1 MHLTC
6 THSAVGLVSSHASF
20 PICASSLP
28 HDLPTIVSLVPAQ
41 QQWPNFQSRSQ
52 FFPPPAARLSLAS
65 SFACGGPRRAI
76 FGQLFWGGVFLLQD
90 SSRPAR
96 RTAKAWCLRPARG
109 TAPRGS
115 LGHARVC
122 CTSDKECRRR
132 RHHRRRRRRPSRPT
146 HRLRP
151 CHRSE
156 AAPLAALAT
165 QAALRPRSMVGHPIG
180 LLCSLRSAVPWC
192 QRSKSKENR
201 DLRCSKCIFFLACR
215 RLSSQRKVK

>member
-65 SFACGGPRRAI
+65 SLACGGPRRAI
-76 FGQLFWGGVFLLQD
+76 LGQLSGGGVFLLHD

-96 RTAKAWCLRPARG
+96 RTAKAWRLRPACG
-109 TAPRGS
+109 TAPRVSGS
-115 LGHARVC
+115 HRSVLHRPQW
-122 CTSDKECRRR
+122 CRRR
-132 RHHRRRRRRPSRPT
+132 RHVAPSP
-146 HRLRP
+146 P
-151 CHRSE
+151 PPPP
-156 AAPLAALAT
+156 PLAVASAC
-165 QAALRPRSMVGHPIG
+165 PGHTT
-180 LLCSLRSAVPWC
+180 LEAVS
-192 QRSKSKENR
+192 SKRGHS
-201 DLRCSKCIFFLACR
+201 ACR
-215 RLSSQRKVK
+215 ARDTRRAARAPVRAPRLLFCCVVCALKI